1 MFTFFWQV
9 HRSTQSP
16 TWKHSNAL
24 FVLFLFFFLSFFF
37 LLLVII
43 SLQKLHL
50 LTAGSASIQSTL
62 LREHKL
68 HSASSRSQTGPMCA
82 SGEAGSIDGRNT
94 AVGSSVTQTPRRRGS
109 QRGQN
114 KSSHS
119 PAHSSDSTH
128 SQHKH
133 THRGRNSRHQ
143 RKWALAYFTF
153 SGSYHC
159 WIALL

>member
-16 TWKHSNAL
+16 TRTPSNAL
-24 FVLFLFFFLSFFF
+24 FRPFFFLFFFSFFF
-37 LLLVII
+37 CFPLLVII
-43 SLQKLHL
+43 SLQKLRL
-50 LTAGSASIQSTL
+50 LTATSASIQSTL

-68 HSASSRSQTGPMCA
+68 HSAPSRSQTGQMCA
-82 SGEAGSIDGRNT
+82 TGEAGSVEGRNA
-94 AVGSSVTQTPRRRGS
+94 AVGSSVSQTSGRRGS

-119 PAHSSDSTH
+119 PAHSSDSAH
-128 SQHKH
+128 SQHNH

-143 RKWALAYFTF
+143 RK
-153 SGSYHC
+153 
-159 WIALL
+159 

>member
-24 FVLFLFFFLSFFF
+24 FVLFLFFFLFSFCSP
-37 LLLVII
+37 LLVII
-43 SLQKLHL
+43 SLQKLRL
-50 LTAGSASIQSTL
+50 LAASSAGIQSAL

-68 HSASSRSQTGPMCA
+68 HSAPGRSQSGQMCA
-82 SGEAGSIDGRNT
+82 AGEAGSVDGRHT
-94 AVGSSVTQTPRRRGS
+94 AVGSSVSQVSGRRGS

-119 PAHSSDSTH
+119 PAHSSDSAH
-128 SQHKH
+128 SQHNH
-133 THRGRNSRHQ
+133 AHRGRNSRHQ
-143 RKWALAYFTF
+143 RK
-153 SGSYHC
+153 
-159 WIALL
+159 